1 MGTSARAWMCLPIIR
16 RGECRYRDR
25 SRPIPKKRS
34 ISKMTSRRYSKK
46 LSVDDGASKAASL
59 IFTTEAQSSPS
70 SEYFLI
76 MYSLLHVPC
85 FSAVISPAL
94 LLFTLLLSGTATA
107 QTPPSWEQIV
117 GAAKKEGTVTV
128 IGPQGNETRDA
139 LTQGFQKKY
148 PEINVELMSMAG
160 NQIGPKL
167 LNELTAS
174 RFTTDVIITGTT
186 TALETL
192 VPAKAVAPI
201 KLVLIGPNTRDLSKW
216 RGGKLTFSDD
226 AQTYNLIF
234 SSYVKPPFIYNTNL
248 VSANDFKSWKDLLDP
263 KWHGKIT
270 LKDPLSA
277 GGGLG
282 NSTLWYTHESLG
294 KDFMRKLLTQK
305 DIVMPR
311 DDRQMLDFAARGKYP
326 IAIGP
331 SDVLA
336 NEFIARG
343 LPLKHLHPET
353 LKEGTYITA
362 GNGSLVIVRN
372 APHPNA
378 LRVYVDYLLSPAGQ
392 LEWSKS
398 AGFASLRRDVP
409 KDHVQDIL
417 VPKENVTYRD
427 ISMRRYVDLREEIV
441 QFIKSVLSR

>member
-1 MGTSARAWMCLPIIR
+1 
-16 RGECRYRDR
+16 
-25 SRPIPKKRS
+25 
-34 ISKMTSRRYSKK
+34 MTSRRYSKK

-117 GAAKKEGTVTV
+117 AAAKKEGTVTV

-201 KLVLIGPNTRDLSKW
+201 KPVLIGPNTRDLSKW

-331 SDVLA
+331 SDVLT

-378 LRVYVDYLLSPAGQ
+378 LRVYVDYLLSLEGQ
-392 LEWSKS
+392 LEWSKA
-398 AGFASLRRDVP
+398 AGFASLRGDVP

-417 VPKENVTYRD
+417 VPKENMAYRD

-441 QFIKSVLSR
+441 QFIKSVLAR

>member
-1 MGTSARAWMCLPIIR
+1 MGTSAHAWMCLPIIR

-25 SRPIPKKRS
+25 SRPTRKRRS

-46 LSVDDGASKAASL
+46 PSVDNGASKAASVM
-59 IFTTEAQSSPS
+59 FTTEAQSSPS

-76 MYSLLHVPC
+76 MYFLLHVLC
-85 FSAVISPAL
+85 VSAVISPAL
-94 LLFTLLLSGTATA
+94 LLFTLLVSGTATA

-201 KLVLIGPNTRDLSKW
+201 KTVLIGPNTRDLSKW

-234 SSYVKPPFIYNTNL
+234 SSYVKSPFIYNTNL
-248 VSANDFKSWKDLLDP
+248 VSVNDFKSWKDLLDP

-331 SDVLA
+331 SDVLT

-378 LRVYVDYLLSPAGQ
+378 LRVYVDYLLSPEGQ
-392 LEWSKS
+392 LEWSKA

-409 KDHVQDIL
+409 KDHV
-417 VPKENVTYRD
+417 NYRD

-441 QFIKSVLSR
+441 QFIKSVLAR

>member
-1 MGTSARAWMCLPIIR
+1 MTDLKFQPNPPCPLFQRGNSDPPLGKRGARGDFSGGAQGFCRKFIR
-16 RGECRYRDR
+16 EDF
-25 SRPIPKKRS
+25 
-34 ISKMTSRRYSKK
+34 
-46 LSVDDGASKAASL
+46 KAKSSL
-59 IFTTEAQSSPS
+59 
-70 SEYFLI
+70 
-76 MYSLLHVPC
+76 
-85 FSAVISPAL
+85 AL
-94 LLFTLLLSGTATA
+94 LFFTLFLTSTATA
-107 QTPPSWEQIV
+107 QTSPSWEQIV
-117 GAAKKEGTVTV
+117 EAAKKESVVTV
-128 IGPQGNETRDA
+128 IGPQESETRDA
-139 LTQGFQKKY
+139 LTLAFEKKY
-148 PEINVELMSMAG
+148 PDIRVELQGMSG

-167 LNELTAS
+167 LNELAAS

-192 VPAKAVAPI
+192 VAAKAAAPI
-201 KLVLIGPNTRDLSKW
+201 KPVLTGPNTRDLSKW

-234 SSYVKPPFIYNTNL
+234 SSYVKAPFIYNANL
-248 VSANDFKSWKDLLDP
+248 VSVSDFKSWKDLLDS
-263 KWHGKIT
+263 KWHGKIS

-294 KDFMRKLLTQK
+294 KDFIRKLLTQK
-305 DIVMPR
+305 DMVMPR
-311 DDRQMLDFAARGKYP
+311 DDRQMLDFAAQGKYP

-331 SDVLA
+331 SDVLT

-372 APHPNA
+372 APHANA
-378 LRVYVDYLLSPAGQ
+378 LRVYIDYLLSAEGQ
-392 LEWSKS
+392 LEWSK
-398 AGFASLRRDVP
+398 AARFASLRRDVP
-409 KDHVQDIL
+409 KDHVLDIL
-417 VPKENVTYRD
+417 VPKENMTYRD

>member
-1 MGTSARAWMCLPIIR
+1 MMGLLLRVLCVSAL
-16 RGECRYRDR
+16 
-25 SRPIPKKRS
+25 
-34 ISKMTSRRYSKK
+34 
-46 LSVDDGASKAASL
+46 
-59 IFTTEAQSSPS
+59 
-70 SEYFLI
+70 
-76 MYSLLHVPC
+76 
-85 FSAVISPAL
+85 ISPAL
-94 LLFTLLLSGTATA
+94 LLFMLLLPGTATA
-107 QTPPSWEQIV
+107 QAPPSWEQIV
-117 GAAKKEGTVTV
+117 AAAKKEGTVTV

-139 LTQGFQKKY
+139 LTLAFQKKY
-148 PEINVELMSMAG
+148 PEIRVELQGMAG

-167 LNELTAS
+167 LNELAAS
-174 RFTTDVIITGTT
+174 KFTTDVIVTGTT

-192 VPAKAVAPI
+192 VPGKAVVPI
-201 KLVLIGPNTRDLSKW
+201 KPVLIGPNTRDLSEW

-226 AQTYNLIF
+226 PQNYNLIF
-234 SSYVKPPFIYNTNL
+234 SSYVKAPFIYNANL
-248 VSANDFKSWKDLLDP
+248 VSANVFKSWKDLLDP

-282 NSTLWYTHESLG
+282 NSTLWYTHEGLG
-294 KDFMRKLLTQK
+294 KDFMRRLLTQK

-331 SDVLA
+331 SDVLT

-353 LKEGTYITA
+353 LKEGTYVTA

-378 LRVYVDYLLSPAGQ
+378 LRVYVDHLLSPEGQ
-392 LEWSKS
+392 LEWSK
-398 AGFASLRRDVP
+398 ATRFASLRRDVP
-409 KDHVQDIL
+409 KDHVLDIL
-417 VPKENVTYRD
+417 VPKENMTYRD
-427 ISMRRYVDLREEIV
+427 ISMRHYVDMREEIV

>member
-1 MGTSARAWMCLPIIR
+1 
-16 RGECRYRDR
+16 
-25 SRPIPKKRS
+25 
-34 ISKMTSRRYSKK
+34 MTSLHYSKK
-46 LSVDDGASKAASL
+46 LSVDDGAPKAASL
-59 IFTTEAQSSPS
+59 IFTTKAQSSPS
-70 SEYFLI
+70 SEDSLIRSFLLRVLCV
-76 MYSLLHVPC
+76 SALKTVADPS
-85 FSAVISPAL
+85 FGGSAVISVAL
-94 LLFTLLLSGTATA
+94 LFFRLLFPGTATA

-117 GAAKKEGTVTV
+117 TAAKKEGSVAV
-128 IGPQGNETRDA
+128 IGPQGSETRDA

-148 PEINVELMSMAG
+148 PEIKVELQSMAG

-167 LNELTAS
+167 LNELAAS
-174 RFTTDVIITGTT
+174 KFTTDVIITGTT

-201 KLVLIGPNTRDLSKW
+201 KPVLVGPNTRDSSKW

-226 AQTYNLIF
+226 AQIYNLVF
-234 SSYVKPPFIYNTNL
+234 SSYVKAPFIYNPNL
-248 VSANDFKSWKDLLDP
+248 VSANDFKSWNDLLDP

-270 LKDPLSA
+270 LKDPVSA

-294 KDFMRKLLTQK
+294 KDFIRKLLTQK
-305 DIVMPR
+305 DMVMPR
-311 DDRQMLDFAARGKYP
+311 DDRQMLDFAAHGKYP

-331 SDVLA
+331 SDVLT
-336 NEFIARG
+336 NESIARG

-353 LKEGTYITA
+353 LREGTYITA

-378 LRVYVDYLLSPAGQ
+378 LRVYVDYLLSPEGQ
-392 LEWSKS
+392 LEWSK
-398 AGFASLRRDVP
+398 AARFASLRRDVP
-409 KDHVQDIL
+409 KDHVLDIL
-417 VPKENVTYRD
+417 VPKENMTYRD
-427 ISMRRYVDLREEIV
+427 ISMRRYVDLREEII

>member
-1 MGTSARAWMCLPIIR
+1 M
-16 RGECRYRDR
+16 
-25 SRPIPKKRS
+25 
-34 ISKMTSRRYSKK
+34 SKMTSRRYSKK
-46 LSVDDGASKAASL
+46 LTVDDAPPEAASA
-59 IFTTEAQSSPS
+59 IFTAEAPS

-76 MYSLLHVPC
+76 MDFLLRVLRV
-85 FSAVISPAL
+85 SVVISLAL
-94 LLFTLLLSGTATA
+94 LLFMLLVSGTATA
-107 QTPPSWEQIV
+107 QNAPSWEQIL
-117 GAAKKEGTVTV
+117 ATAKKEGVVAV
-128 IGPQGNETRDA
+128 IGPQGSETRDA
-139 LTQGFQKKY
+139 LTLAFQKKY
-148 PEINVELMSMAG
+148 PDIQVELQGMSG

-167 LNELTAS
+167 LNELAAS

-201 KLVLIGPNTRDLSKW
+201 KPVLTGPNTRDLSKW
-216 RGGKLTFSDD
+216 RGAKLTFSDD

-234 SSYVKPPFIYNTNL
+234 SSYVKAPFIYNANL
-248 VSANDFKSWKDLLDP
+248 VSARDFTSWKDLLDP

-294 KDFMRKLLTQK
+294 KDFIRKLLTQK
-305 DIVMPR
+305 DMVMPR
-311 DDRQMLDFAARGKYP
+311 DDRQMLDFAAQGKYP

-331 SDVLA
+331 SDVLT

-372 APHPNA
+372 APHANA
-378 LRVYVDYLLSPAGQ
+378 LRVYVDYLLSAEGQ
-392 LEWSKS
+392 LEWSN
-398 AGFASLRRDVP
+398 AARFASLRRDVP
-409 KDHVQDIL
+409 KDHVLDIL
-417 VPKENVTYRD
+417 VPKENMTYRD

-441 QFIKSVLSR
+441 QFIKSVLAR

>member
-1 MGTSARAWMCLPIIR
+1 MTKR
-16 RGECRYRDR
+16 RTLQSR
-25 SRPIPKKRS
+25 SQSGKS
-34 ISKMTSRRYSKK
+34 Y
-46 LSVDDGASKAASL
+46 
-59 IFTTEAQSSPS
+59 FTTEAQSSRS
-70 SEYFLI
+70 SEYFLVKNF
-76 MYSLLHVPC
+76 LLRALCV
-85 FSAVISPAL
+85 SAMSSFAL
-94 LLFTLLLSGTATA
+94 LLFTLLLAGTATA

-117 GAAKKEGTVTV
+117 AAAKKEGTVTV
-128 IGPQGNETRDA
+128 IGPQGSETRDA
-139 LTQGFQKKY
+139 LTLAFQKKY
-148 PEINVELMSMAG
+148 PDIRVELQGMSG

-167 LNELTAS
+167 LNELAAS
-174 RFTTDVIITGTT
+174 RFTTDVVITGTT

-201 KLVLIGPNTRDLSKW
+201 KPVLIGPNTRDLSKW

-234 SSYVKPPFIYNTNL
+234 SSYVKAPFIYNANL

-263 KWHGKIT
+263 KWHGKIA

-294 KDFMRKLLTQK
+294 KDFIRKLLTQK
-305 DIVMPR
+305 DMVMPR
-311 DDRQMLDFAARGKYP
+311 DDRQMLDFAAQGKYP

-331 SDVLA
+331 SDVLT

-353 LKEGTYITA
+353 LREGTYITA

-378 LRVYVDYLLSPAGQ
+378 MRVYLDYLISPEGQ
-392 LEWSKS
+392 LEWSK
-398 AGFASLRRDVP
+398 AARFASLRRDVP
-409 KDHVQDIL
+409 KDHVLDIL
-417 VPKENVTYRD
+417 VPKENMTYRD

>member
-1 MGTSARAWMCLPIIR
+1 MFLVARIFLIAMGLALLGSAGTL
-16 RGECRYRDR
+16 
-25 SRPIPKKRS
+25 
-34 ISKMTSRRYSKK
+34 
-46 LSVDDGASKAASL
+46 
-59 IFTTEAQSSPS
+59 AQSS
-70 SEYFLI
+70 
-76 MYSLLHVPC
+76 
-85 FSAVISPAL
+85 
-94 LLFTLLLSGTATA
+94 
-107 QTPPSWEQIV
+107 QSWEQILA
-117 GAAKKEGTVTV
+117 AAKKEGVVSV
-128 IGPQGNETRDA
+128 IGPQGSETRDA
-139 LTQGFQKKY
+139 LSLAFQKKY
-148 PEINVELMSMAG
+148 PDIRVELQSMAG

-167 LNELTAS
+167 LNELAAG
-174 RFTTDVIITGTT
+174 RNTTDVLITGTT

-192 VPAKAVAPI
+192 LPAKAAAPI
-201 KLVLIGPNTRDLSKW
+201 KPVLIGPNTRDLSKW

-226 AQTYNLIF
+226 AQTYNLVF
-234 SSYVKPPFIYNTNL
+234 SSYVKAPFIYNTNL
-248 VSANDFKSWKDLLDP
+248 VSANDFKSWKDILDP

-305 DIVMPR
+305 DMVMPR
-311 DDRQMLDFAARGKYP
+311 DDRQMLDFAAQGKYP

-331 SDVLA
+331 SDVLT

-378 LRVYVDYLLSPAGQ
+378 LRIYVDYLLSPEGQ
-392 LEWSKS
+392 LEWSK
-398 AGFASLRRDVP
+398 AARFASLRRDVP
-409 KDHVQDIL
+409 RDHVLDIL
-417 VPKENVTYRD
+417 VPKENMTYRD
-427 ISMRRYVDLREEIV
+427 ISMRRYVELREEIV
-441 QFIKSVLSR
+441 QFIKSVLAR

>member
-1 MGTSARAWMCLPIIR
+1 MKFMVKGFALAALLPAVLSGSAL
-16 RGECRYRDR
+16 
-25 SRPIPKKRS
+25 
-34 ISKMTSRRYSKK
+34 
-46 LSVDDGASKAASL
+46 
-59 IFTTEAQSSPS
+59 AQSSP
-70 SEYFLI
+70 
-76 MYSLLHVPC
+76 P
-85 FSAVISPAL
+85 
-94 LLFTLLLSGTATA
+94 
-107 QTPPSWEQIV
+107 WEQIV
-117 GAAKKEGTVTV
+117 AAAKKEGAVTV

-139 LTQGFQKKY
+139 LSLGFQKKY
-148 PEINVELMSMAG
+148 PEITVELLGMAG

-167 LNELTAS
+167 LNELAAS
-174 RFTTDVIITGTT
+174 RYTTDVVITGTT

-192 VPAKAVAPI
+192 VPAKATVPVRP
-201 KLVLIGPNTRDLSKW
+201 VLGGPNTRDLSPW

-226 AQTYNLIF
+226 TQTYNLVF
-234 SSYVKPPFIYNTNL
+234 SDYVKAPFIYNANL
-248 VSANDFKSWKDLLDP
+248 VSASDFKSWKDLLDP
-263 KWHGKIT
+263 KWHGKIA
-270 LKDPLSA
+270 LKDPVSA

-294 KDFMRKLLTQK
+294 KEFMRKLLTQK
-305 DIVMPR
+305 DLVMPR

-331 SDVLA
+331 SDVLT

-378 LRVYVDYLLSPAGQ
+378 LRVYLDYLLSPEGQ
-392 LEWSKS
+392 LQWSQ
-398 AGFASLRRDVP
+398 AARFASLRRDVP

-417 VPKENVTYRD
+417 VSKEGMPYPH
-427 ISMRRYVDLREEIV
+427 ISMERYVNLREEVV
-441 QFIKSVLSR
+441 QFIKTIAPR

>member
-1 MGTSARAWMCLPIIR
+1 MFLLARI
-16 RGECRYRDR
+16 
-25 SRPIPKKRS
+25 
-34 ISKMTSRRYSKK
+34 
-46 LSVDDGASKAASL
+46 SL
-59 IFTTEAQSSPS
+59 IA
-70 SEYFLI
+70 
-76 MYSLLHVPC
+76 MSLG
-85 FSAVISPAL
+85 L
-94 LLFTLLLSGTATA
+94 LVSGTATG

-117 GAAKKEGTVTV
+117 TAAKNEGTVTV

-139 LTQGFQKKY
+139 LTRGFQKKY

-167 LNELTAS
+167 LNELAAS
-174 RFTTDVIITGTT
+174 RFTTDVVITGTT

-192 VPAKAVAPI
+192 VPAKAAAPI
-201 KLVLIGPNTRDLSKW
+201 KPVLIGPNTRDLSKW

-226 AQTYNLIF
+226 SQNYNLIF
-234 SSYVKPPFIYNTNL
+234 SSYVKAPFIYNINL

-311 DDRQMLDFAARGKYP
+311 DDRQMLDFAAQGKYP

-331 SDVLA
+331 SDVLT

-343 LPLKHLHPET
+343 LPLKHLRPET

-362 GNGSLVIVRN
+362 GNGSLAIPRS

-378 LRVYVDYLLSPAGQ
+378 LRVYLDFFLSPEGQ
-392 LEWSKS
+392 LEWSKA

-417 VPKENVTYRD
+417 VPKDGMPYPD
-427 ISMRRYVDLREEIV
+427 ISNEKYVRLREEIV
-441 QFIKSVLSR
+441 EFIKTIKPR

>member
-1 MGTSARAWMCLPIIR
+1 MTLRPKSALP
-16 RGECRYRDR
+16 
-25 SRPIPKKRS
+25 
-34 ISKMTSRRYSKK
+34 
-46 LSVDDGASKAASL
+46 
-59 IFTTEAQSSPS
+59 
-70 SEYFLI
+70 
-76 MYSLLHVPC
+76 LLP
-85 FSAVISPAL
+85 FAL
-94 LLFTLLLSGTATA
+94 LLSATATA
-107 QTPPSWEQIV
+107 QIPASWEQIV
-117 GAAKKEGTVTV
+117 AAAKKEGVVAV
-128 IGPQGNETRDA
+128 IGPQGSETRDA
-139 LTQGFQKKY
+139 LTRGFQKKY
-148 PEINVELMSMAG
+148 PEINVELMSMTG

-167 LNELTAS
+167 LNELAAS
-174 RFTTDVIITGTT
+174 RFTTDVVITGTT

-192 VPAKAVAPI
+192 VPAKAAAPI
-201 KLVLIGPNTRDLSKW
+201 KPVLIGPNTRDLSKW

-226 AQTYNLIF
+226 AQTYNLVF
-234 SSYVKPPFIYNTNL
+234 SSYVKGPFIYNTNL

-270 LKDPLSA
+270 LKDPLTA
-277 GGGLG
+277 G
-282 NSTLWYTHESLG
+282 ESLG

-311 DDRQMLDFAARGKYP
+311 DDRQLLDFAARGKYP

-331 SDVLA
+331 SDVLT

-362 GNGSLVIVRN
+362 GNGSLVIVRS

-378 LRVYVDYLLSPAGQ
+378 LRVYVDYLLSPEGQ
-392 LEWSKS
+392 LEWSKA

-417 VPKENVTYRD
+417 VPKENMTYRD
-427 ISMRRYVDLREEIV
+427 ISMRRYVELREEIV

>member
-1 MGTSARAWMCLPIIR
+1 MSLVIKNLLIAIVVGLLVT
-16 RGECRYRDR
+16 
-25 SRPIPKKRS
+25 
-34 ISKMTSRRYSKK
+34 
-46 LSVDDGASKAASL
+46 AAAM
-59 IFTTEAQSSPS
+59 AQSS
-70 SEYFLI
+70 
-76 MYSLLHVPC
+76 
-85 FSAVISPAL
+85 
-94 LLFTLLLSGTATA
+94 
-107 QTPPSWEQIV
+107 QSWEQILA
-117 GAAKKEGTVTV
+117 AAKKEGVVAV
-128 IGPQGNETRDA
+128 IGPQGSETRDA

-148 PEINVELMSMAG
+148 PEINVELVSMAG

-174 RFTTDVIITGTT
+174 RFTTDVVITGTT

-192 VPAKAVAPI
+192 VQAKAGAPI
-201 KLVLIGPNTRDLSKW
+201 KPVLIGPNTRDLSKW

-234 SSYVKPPFIYNTNL
+234 SSYVKAPFIYNINL
-248 VSANDFKSWKDLLDP
+248 VSPNDFKSWKDLLDP

-331 SDVLA
+331 SDVLT
-336 NEFIARG
+336 NEFIVRG

-378 LRVYVDYLLSPAGQ
+378 LRVYVDYLLSPEGQ
-392 LEWSKS
+392 LEWSKA

-409 KDHVQDIL
+409 KDHVRDIL
-417 VPKENVTYRD
+417 VPKENMTYRD

>member
-1 MGTSARAWMCLPIIR
+1 MSLVIKNLLIAIVVGLLVT
-16 RGECRYRDR
+16 
-25 SRPIPKKRS
+25 
-34 ISKMTSRRYSKK
+34 
-46 LSVDDGASKAASL
+46 AAAM
-59 IFTTEAQSSPS
+59 AQSS
-70 SEYFLI
+70 
-76 MYSLLHVPC
+76 
-85 FSAVISPAL
+85 
-94 LLFTLLLSGTATA
+94 
-107 QTPPSWEQIV
+107 QSWEQILA
-117 GAAKKEGTVTV
+117 AAKKEGVVAV
-128 IGPQGNETRDA
+128 IGPQGSETRDA

-148 PEINVELMSMAG
+148 PDIRVELQSMAG

-167 LNELTAS
+167 FNELATGRNS
-174 RFTTDVIITGTT
+174 TDLLITGTT

-192 VPAKAVAPI
+192 VPAKAAAPI
-201 KLVLIGPNTRDLSKW
+201 KPVLIGPNTRDLSKW
-216 RGGKLTFSDD
+216 RGGKLTYSDD

-234 SSYVKPPFIYNTNL
+234 SSYVKAPFIYNINL
-248 VSANDFKSWKDLLDP
+248 VSPNDFKSWKDLLDP

-326 IAIGP
+326 IAIGH
-331 SDVLA
+331 SDVLTY
-336 NEFIARG
+336 EVIASG
-343 LPLKHLHPET
+343 SPLKHLHPET

-362 GNGSLVIVRN
+362 GNGSLVIVRS

-378 LRVYVDYLLSPAGQ
+378 LRVYVDYLLSPEGQ
-392 LEWSKS
+392 LEWSKA

-417 VPKENVTYRD
+417 VPKENMTYRD
-427 ISMRRYVDLREEIV
+427 ISMRRYVELREEIV

>member
-1 MGTSARAWMCLPIIR
+1 
-16 RGECRYRDR
+16 
-25 SRPIPKKRS
+25 
-34 ISKMTSRRYSKK
+34 MTSRRYSKK

-192 VPAKAVAPI
+192 VPAKAAAPI
-201 KLVLIGPNTRDLSKW
+201 KPVLIGPNTRDLSKW

-234 SSYVKPPFIYNTNL
+234 SSYVKSPFIYNTNL

-311 DDRQMLDFAARGKYP
+311 DDRQMLDFAAQGKYP
-326 IAIGP
+326 IAVGP
-331 SDVLA
+331 SDVLT

-378 LRVYVDYLLSPAGQ
+378 LRVYVDYLLSLEGQ
-392 LEWSKS
+392 LEWSKA
-398 AGFASLRRDVP
+398 AGFASLRGDVP

-417 VPKENVTYRD
+417 VPKENMAYRD
-427 ISMRRYVDLREEIV
+427 ISIRRYVDLREEIV